1 MLRNY
6 TQADRP
12 GVAALWERS
21 AARQGYA
28 PRTPGQLGPLVFEHP
43 YFDPRHAFVWETGGG
58 VGAFICGCTGDDLP
72 RGGERGY
79 FTCFLADE
87 ALDSDAVCAEMFA
100 ALEETFRAAGKRCSA
115 VTFFNPMRLPWVIPG
130 TPGFEHNNMPGI
142 ATGLPLYG
150 RMLAQGYREAAREC
164 AMYRSLEDF
173 ALPPEIEALEARLA
187 AGGCTVQPYDPARHT
202 GLGEMLE
209 ALGNP
214 DWTAQI
220 TRAGQTGQLLPVALC
235 GSVVAG
241 FAGPVYPEPTGR
253 GYFAGIGIAPA
264 YQGRGL
270 GRLLFFRLCQA
281 EKEAGARYMSLFTGE
296 TNHARKIYESAGFR
310 QVRSFGVLL
319 KEL

>member
-6 TQADRP
+6 TNTDRP
-12 GVAALWERS
+12 AVAGLWQRS

-28 PRTPGQLGPLVFEHP
+28 PRTPRQLDPLLFEHP
-43 YFDPRHAFVWETGGG
+43 YFNDRHAFVWETEGG
-58 VGAFICGCTGDDLP
+58 VGAFICGCTGEDIP
-72 RGGERGY
+72 RGNERGY

-87 ALDSDAVCAEMFA
+87 TLDTPELCAAMFA
-100 ALEETFRAAGKRCSA
+100 ALEESFRAAGKRCSA

-142 ATGLPLYG
+142 AAELPLHG
-150 RMLAQGYREAAREC
+150 RMLAQGYTEAAREC
-164 AMYRSLEDF
+164 AMYRSLANF
-173 ALPPEIEALEARLA
+173 TLPPQIEALQARLETE
-187 AGGCTVQPYDPARHT
+187 GYTVRPYDAARHT
-202 GLGEMLE
+202 GLEEMLA
-209 ALGNP
+209 ALENP

-220 TRAGQTGQLLPVALC
+220 THAGRTGQLLPVALC
-235 GSVVAG
+235 GDVVAG

-264 YQGRGL
+264 YQGHGL
-270 GRLLFFRLCQA
+270 GKLLFFRLCQA

-296 TNHARKIYESAGFR
+296 TNHARKIYESAGFQ

-319 KEL
+319 KTL

>member
-6 TQADRP
+6 TVADRP
-12 GVAALWERS
+12 AVAGLWQRA

-28 PRTPGQLGPLVFEHP
+28 PRTPGQLDPLLFEHP
-43 YFDPRHAFVWETGGG
+43 YFNDRHAFVWATEGG
-58 VGAFICGCTGDDLP
+58 VGAFICGCTGDDIP
-72 RGGERGY
+72 RGNERGY

-87 ALDSDAVCAEMFA
+87 ALDTPELCAALFA
-100 ALEETFRAAGKRCSA
+100 ALEDSFRAAGKRHSA

-142 ATGLPLYG
+142 AAELPLHG
-150 RMLAQGYREAAREC
+150 RMLAQGYAEAAREC
-164 AMYRSLEDF
+164 AMYRSLEGF
-173 ALPPEIEALEARLA
+173 ALPPEIKALEARLETE
-187 AGGCTVQPYDPARHT
+187 GYTVGAYDPALHT
-202 GLGEMLE
+202 GLAEMLA
-209 ALGNP
+209 ALENP
-214 DWTAQI
+214 DWTDQI
-220 TRAGQTGQLLPVALC
+220 TRAGRTGQLLPVALC
-235 GSVVAG
+235 GNVVAG

-264 YQGRGL
+264 YQGHGL
-270 GRLLFFRLCQA
+270 GKLLFFRLCQA

-296 TNHARKIYESAGFR
+296 TNHARKIYESAGFQ